1 MENESPRAP
10 RKENFN
16 YRLAD
21 RFGSLL
27 WARGITSDDESLRG
41 RGRGIPFA
49 VFRAYRVAEFTVHRK
64 TGTRKREI
72 SPRFR
77 FTTSGISAP
86 ATRNNKYFCSRR
98 RQDRNW
104 QIILV

>member
-27 WARGITSDDESLRG
+27 WARGITTDDESLRG
-41 RGRGIPFA
+41 RGRGTPFT
-49 VFRAYRVAEFTVHRK
+49 VFRAYRVAEFTAHRK
-64 TGTRKREI
+64 TGTREREI

-77 FTTSGISAP
+77 SATSSSA
-86 ATRNNKYFCSRR
+86 ATGNFCSR
-98 RQDRNW
+98 DAK
-104 QIILV
+104 